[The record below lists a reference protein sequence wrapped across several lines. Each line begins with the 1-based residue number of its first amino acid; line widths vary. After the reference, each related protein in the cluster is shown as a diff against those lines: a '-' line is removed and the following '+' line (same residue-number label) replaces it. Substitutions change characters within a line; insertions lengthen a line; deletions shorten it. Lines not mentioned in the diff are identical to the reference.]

1 MYLDVA
7 VTKAPA
13 FRRKSN
19 LAAVADMLLMDM
31 VAMVDVDT
39 YNAAL
44 VFALDVV
51 VLLDEDEG
59 GKGYA
64 QRLQHLKG
72 HGCGC
77 LMDQSTI
84 IISSIQQG
92 LQNRHL

>member
-1 MYLDVA
+1 MLDMYLDVA

-13 FRRKSN
+13 FRRKSS

-31 VAMVDVDT
+31 VAMVDT

-64 QRLQHLKG
+64 LRLQHFKG
-72 HGCGC
+72 HGCGGC
-77 LMDQSTI
+77 LMDQS
-84 IISSIQQG
+84 ISPPS
-92 LQNRHL
+92 

>member
-13 FRRKSN
+13 FRRKSS

-31 VAMVDVDT
+31 VAMVDT

-44 VFALDVV
+44 VFAFDVV

-64 QRLQHLKG
+64 QISQHLKG
-72 HGCGC
+72 HGCGW
-77 LMDQSTI
+77 LPDEMDQS
-84 IISSIQQG
+84 ISPPS
-92 LQNRHL
+92 

>member
-13 FRRKSN
+13 FRRKSS

-31 VAMVDVDT
+31 VAMVDT
-39 YNAAL
+39 YSAAL

-51 VLLDEDEG
+51 VLVDEDEG

-77 LMDQSTI
+77 LMDQS
-84 IISSIQQG
+84 ISPPS
-92 LQNRHL
+92 